1 MSELGFVHLHTHS
14 EYSLL
19 DGAAR
24 LENLVQQAVALEMPA
39 LALTDHGV
47 MYGAVEFYRQCK
59 EAGIK
64 PIIGVEAYITPGS
77 HKEKSARAAKTNY
90 HLLLLARNLQGYKNL
105 LKLTTI
111 AAIEGFYYKPRI
123 DRELLQQYHEGL
135 IATSTC
141 LGGEIC
147 TLLLQGKYNEA
158 RDTAAFYRDLFG
170 SENYYIELQN
180 HLLPEQEATNQQ
192 LLQIARELK
201 LRILCTND
209 IHYLHRDDAD
219 AHDVLLCIGTGSTV
233 EEDDRL
239 RFKTQEFYMKS
250 AEEMRACFPD
260 CPQALEQT
268 LEIAERCDL
277 ELEFGRAPL
286 PAPDIPE
293 GMNAQEYLCQLAWEG
308 LQRKL
313 GKVPDK
319 YRHRLQYELD
329 IVEKTGFAQYF
340 LIVRDFATFA
350 RARGIFFGVRG
361 SAAGSLTS
369 FCIDITDID
378 PVDYELTFERFLNPE
393 RIQMPD
399 IDMDFED
406 SRRGEVIEY
415 VTRKYGEDHVAQI
428 ITFGTL
434 GARAAIRD
442 AGRALGIP
450 LSEVNRVV
458 GLIPSQPL
466 HITIRQAMEANPDF
480 HQLYTSDSTVRK
492 LVDTAM
498 RLEGISRHASVHA
511 AGVVISH
518 EPLVEY
524 TPLQKSSDGGLV
536 TQYPAGALE
545 HIGLLKMDFLGLINL
560 SILGRTVENIQRAHG
575 IKIDVQQ
582 IPLDD
587 PKAFELLGKGDTTGI
602 FQLESAGMRR
612 YITEL
617 KPNSVRDLAAMVALY
632 RPGPM
637 AHIPTFIR
645 AKHGLEK
652 IQYPH
657 PSLKEVL
664 EETYGVIVYQDQ
676 VMRIAQVIAG
686 YTLGQADLLRRAM
699 GKKKKEEMAKERQNF
714 VTGAAKK
721 GISEK
726 KAAEIFD
733 LIEPFAGYAFNK
745 AHAVCYAML
754 AYQTAYLKANYPVE
768 YMAALMACYM
778 EKTDKIAAC
787 VEECRRLQ
795 VPVLPP
801 DINQSHA
808 NFTAEGEAIRFGL
821 AAIKNVGRAA
831 VEVILSAR
839 EQGGPFRSLLD
850 FCVRTQEHGGLA
862 RSTVEAL
869 IKAGAFIQLHPNRRA
884 LVEALDTAYQLAARA
899 MRDREA
905 GQESLFGGEDTPSPT
920 QEEHQLILPN
930 VPEYARDQLLA
941 FEKEL
946 LGLYLSDHP
955 LERYRAIIEKNATAT
970 VELLQE
976 RADREEVV
984 LGGII
989 THVKPFRSKKSNEP
1003 MAFFTLEDMSGKS
1016 VAVTVFPSVFRE
1028 YKESVGKDR
1037 VVILKGRIS
1046 CRERVRDDE
1055 EGARNVEILA
1065 EEIRVIG
1072 TGINGNDNGQNGCAA
1087 IHLRLDPA
1095 QRSVLPRLRAVL
1107 QEQPGKANVYIHVSC
1122 GVRMRTVLAGFHVEA
1137 NEHLRTQ
1144 LETLIGKQS
1153 VWTE

>member
-1 MSELGFVHLHTHS
+1 MPEPGFIHLHTHS

-24 LENLVQQAVALEMPA
+24 LESLVQQAVALEMPA

-47 MYGAVEFYRQCK
+47 MYGAVEFYCQCK

-77 HKEKSARAAKTNY
+77 HKEKSTRAAKTTY

-123 DRELLQQYHEGL
+123 DRELLKQYHEGL

-147 TLLLQGKYNEA
+147 TLLLQGKYKEA
-158 RDTAAFYRDLFG
+158 CEAAAFYRDLFG
-170 SENYYIELQN
+170 PENYYIELQN
-180 HLLPEQEATNQQ
+180 HLLSEQEVTNDQ
-192 LLQIARELK
+192 LLKIARELK
-201 LRILCTND
+201 LPIICTND
-209 IHYLHRDDAD
+209 IHYLHRDDAE

-233 EEDDRL
+233 DEEDRL

-250 AEEMRACFPD
+250 AREMLASFPD
-260 CPQALEQT
+260 FPQALEQT
-268 LEIAERCDL
+268 LEIAERCEL

-293 GMNAQEYLCQLAWEG
+293 GMSAQEYLCQLAWEG

-313 GKVPDK
+313 EKVPDK
-319 YRHRLQYELD
+319 YRQRLQYELD

-350 RARGIFFGVRG
+350 RERGIFFGVRG

-369 FCIDITDID
+369 FCVDITDID

-406 SRRGEVIEY
+406 TRRSEVLEY

-458 GLIPSQPL
+458 GMIPSMPL
-466 HITIRQAMEANPDF
+466 HITIRQAMEVNPDLK
-480 HQLYTSDSTVRK
+480 QLYSTDSTVRK

-524 TPLQKSSDGGLV
+524 TPLQKSADGGLV
-536 TQYPAGALE
+536 TQYPASTLE

-560 SILGRTVENIQRAHG
+560 SILGRTVENIKRSHG
-575 IKIDVQQ
+575 IEIDIQK

-612 YITEL
+612 YIAEL
-617 KPNSVRDLAAMVALY
+617 KPTSVRDLAAMVALY

-657 PSLKEVL
+657 PALKEVL

-699 GKKKKEEMAKERQNF
+699 GKKKKEEMAKERRNF
-714 VTGAAKK
+714 VAGAAKK
-721 GISEK
+721 GIPEK

-733 LIEPFAGYAFNK
+733 VIEPFAGYAFNK

-778 EKTDKIAAC
+778 EKTDKIASC
-787 VEECRRLQ
+787 MEECRRLG

-801 DINQSHA
+801 DINLSGA
-808 NFTAEGEAIRFGL
+808 DFTTEGAAIRFGL

-831 VEVILSAR
+831 VEVILAAR
-839 EQGGPFRSLLD
+839 QKGGPFRSLLD
-850 FCVRTQEHGGLA
+850 FCERTQGHGGLT

-869 IKAGAFIQLHPNRRA
+869 IKAGAFCKIYSNRRA
-884 LVEALDTAYQLAARA
+884 LVEALDMAYQLAARA
-899 MRDREA
+899 LRDREA
-905 GQESLFGGEDTPSPT
+905 GQESLFGGEDNPSPT
-920 QEEHQLILPN
+920 QETQELLLPD
-930 VPEYARDQLLA
+930 VPEYARDQLLS

-955 LERYRAIIEKNATAT
+955 LERYRHIIEKNATAT

-976 RADREEVV
+976 RADREEVI

-1016 VAVTVFPSVFRE
+1016 VAVTVFPSVFRQ
-1028 YKESVGKDR
+1028 YKESIEKDR

-1055 EGARNVEILA
+1055 EGIRNVEILA

-1072 TGINGNDNGQNGCAA
+1072 NGVNGNGHDRNGYSALH
-1087 IHLRLDPA
+1087 IRLAPA
-1095 QRSVLPRLRAVL
+1095 QRSILPLLRTTL
-1107 QEQPGKANVYIHVSC
+1107 QEHKGESTVYIHVPC
-1122 GVRMRTVLAGFHVEA
+1122 HGGMRTVLAGFQVEA
-1137 NEHLRTQ
+1137 NEALRAR
-1144 LETLIGKQS
+1144 LESLIGKQA
-1153 VWTE
+1153 VWME